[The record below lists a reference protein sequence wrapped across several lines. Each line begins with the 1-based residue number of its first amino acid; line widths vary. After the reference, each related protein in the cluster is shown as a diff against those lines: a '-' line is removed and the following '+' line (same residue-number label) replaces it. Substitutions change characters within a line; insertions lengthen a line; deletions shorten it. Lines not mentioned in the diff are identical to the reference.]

1 MSMSP
6 TIMSLDALAA
16 LVPDGAKIAVPTD
29 YSGIAMAAT
38 LALIRR
44 GVRNLHL
51 VSVPATGLQAD
62 LLIGAG
68 CVAVMET
75 AGVTLGEYGGAPRF
89 NEALRKGQI
98 KVLDATCPAIHAA
111 LQASEKGVPFATL
124 RGILG
129 SDLLLNRPD
138 WAVIDNPFQQ
148 GDKIVALPAI
158 RPDFALFHA
167 PMADEAGNVWIG
179 HRREQ
184 MTMAHASKA
193 AIVTVEELRPGNF
206 LDDPLL
212 APGTIPSIYVGGVAE
227 ARRGA
232 APIAMWGRYPI
243 DDAFMRGYAEAAR
256 TEAGF
261 SRMLDLLMEP
271 QKAAAE

>member
-1 MSMSP
+1 MSRAPSI
-6 TIMSLDALAA
+6 TTLDALAA
-16 LVPDGAKIAVPTD
+16 AIADGAKIAIPPD
-29 YSGIAMAAT
+29 YAGVSIAAT

-44 GVRNLHL
+44 GARGLHL

-89 NEALRKGQI
+89 NEALRKGVI

-129 SDLLLNRPD
+129 SDLLVNRPD
-138 WAVIDNPFQQ
+138 WAVIDNPFQP
-148 GDKIVALPAI
+148 GDRIVALPAI
-158 RPDFALFHA
+158 RPDVALFHA

-179 HRREQ
+179 HRREL

-193 AIVTVEELRPGNF
+193 TLVTVEEVRPGNF
-206 LDDPLL
+206 LEDRLL
-212 APGTIPSIYVGGVAE
+212 SAGTIPSIYVGGIAE
-227 ARRGA
+227 AKVGA
-232 APIAMWGRYPI
+232 APIAMWSHHPI
-243 DDAFMRGYAEAAR
+243 DDAFMRAYVEAAR

-261 SRMLDLLMEP
+261 ARMLDRLLGAER
-271 QKAAAE
+271 AAAE